1 MTAQNLLF
9 ELGCEELPPKTLLK
23 LSNALSD
30 GILAGL
36 NEAELTFSNV
46 KSYTAPRRLA
56 ILIEN
61 LQAAQADKTVQKR
74 GVSIQAAF
82 QADGTP
88 SKAALAFAQ
97 SCGVEFDQLERLKTD
112 KGEWLA
118 CTQTIVGQTTQ
129 QLIPDIIRKSLANLP
144 IAKRMRW
151 GNSVVEFVRP
161 VHWAVLLYGDEIIE
175 TEILGLQTGNQ
186 TRGHRFHAP
195 QAITI
200 AKPENYADV
209 LFSQGKV
216 IADFEQRKN
225 QIRADAEKA
234 ASAVN
239 GIAHIEEDLLEEIA
253 ALNELPTPITGHFDE
268 RFLALPAEVLITT
281 MQENQKYFPVKNAD
295 GSLRPYFITFSNI
308 QSTRP
313 ESIQDGNERVVTP
326 RLADAE
332 FFWKQDRRYSLADF
346 APRLETIVFQEKL
359 GTVAQKVQR
368 LVKLAEFIAPKI
380 NADVELSKRAAFL
393 AKNDLMTEMVGE
405 FGNLQGTMGRYYAL
419 ADGENPTVA
428 QAIEEH
434 YLPKQAGGA
443 IPNTNLVSMSVALAD
458 KIDTLAGIFSAD
470 LIPTGDKDPYALR
483 RAALGVLRI
492 LIENELNLDLR
503 ELINFACTEIAQT
516 QEEITEIVLTDIL
529 LQNDRTRIL
538 NLVTNFIFERL
549 KGYCLDKGFT
559 ADEFEAVLAVNPA
572 EPLDFM
578 QRLQAVKAFRQLP
591 EAESLAAA
599 NKRILNILKK
609 SPPPQ
614 SPSKGGGL
622 EPPFEGGQGGCALVE
637 PVEITLLELAKKS
650 AADIQPLLEK
660 RDYQATLNRL
670 AELKQPV
677 DAFFDGVMV
686 NCDDLELRANRLA
699 LLNLLSQQFLTC
711 ADISK
716 LQS

>member
-46 KSYTAPRRLA
+46 KSYAAPRRLA

-61 LQAAQADKTVQKR
+61 LQATQTDKTVQKR

-88 SKAALAFAQ
+88 TKAALAFAQ
-97 SCGVEFDQLERLKTD
+97 SCGVEFEQLERLKTD

-118 CTQTIVGQTTQ
+118 CTQTIAGQTTQ

-151 GNSVVEFVRP
+151 GNSTVEFVRP
-161 VHWAVLLYGDEIIE
+161 VHWAVLLYGEQIIE
-175 TEILGLQTGNQ
+175 TEILGLKTGNQ

-195 QAITI
+195 ENLTI
-200 AKPENYADV
+200 SKPENYAEI
-209 LFSQGKV
+209 LLSQGKV
-216 IADFEQRKN
+216 IADFETRKN

-234 ASAVN
+234 ALAVN

-308 QSTRP
+308 ESTNP
-313 ESIQDGNERVVTP
+313 ESIKNGNERVVTP
-326 RLADAE
+326 RLSDAE

-346 APRLETIVFQEKL
+346 ASRLETIVFQEKL

-368 LVKLAEFIAPKI
+368 LVKLAEYIAPKI

-405 FGNLQGTMGRYYAL
+405 FGNLQGIMGRYYAL
-419 ADGENPTVA
+419 ADGENPIVA
-428 QAIEEH
+428 QAIEEN
-434 YLPKQAGGA
+434 YWPKQAGGA
-443 IPNTNLVSMSVALAD
+443 TPSSEIGCVVALAE
-458 KIDTLAGIFSAD
+458 KIDTLAGIFSAG

-492 LIENELNLDLR
+492 LIEHNLKLDIHALV
-503 ELINFACTEIAQT
+503 EFALSLFEHEFDKTKTQT
-516 QEEITEIVLTDIL
+516 
-529 LQNDRTRIL
+529 
-538 NLVTNFIFERL
+538 LVTDFIFERL

-578 QRLQAVKAFRQLP
+578 QRLQAVKTFRQLP

-609 SPPPQ
+609 SD
-614 SPSKGGGL
+614 SPAKTI
-622 EPPFEGGQGGCALVE
+622 AKLVE
-637 PVEITLLELAKKS
+637 TVEIELLELAQKS

-716 LQS
+716 LQA

>member
-1 MTAQNLLF
+1 MTAQHLLF
-9 ELGCEELPPKTLLK
+9 ELGCEELPPKTLMK
-23 LSNALSD
+23 LSNALTA
-30 GILAGL
+30 GIMQGL
-36 NEAELTFSNV
+36 NEAELNFSKV
-46 KSYTAPRRLA
+46 KSFAAPRRLA
-56 ILIEN
+56 IFIEH
-61 LQAAQADKTVQKR
+61 LQGAQADKTVQKR
-74 GVSIQAAF
+74 GVSVQAAF
-82 QADGTP
+82 QADSTP

-97 SCGVEFDQLERLKTD
+97 SCDVEFDQLERLKTD

-118 CTQTIVGQTTQ
+118 CTQTIAGQSTQ

-151 GNSVVEFVRP
+151 GNSAVEFVRP
-161 VHWAVLLYGDEIIE
+161 VHWAVLLYGEEIIE

-195 QAITI
+195 QNLTI
-200 AKPENYADV
+200 SKPENYADI
-209 LFSQGKV
+209 LLSQGKV

-225 QIRADAEKA
+225 QIRVDAEKA
-234 ASAVN
+234 AFSVN
-239 GIAHIEEDLLEEIA
+239 GIAHIDDDLLEEIA
-253 ALNELPTPITGHFDE
+253 ALNEFPVPITGHFDE

-308 QSTRP
+308 ESTNP
-313 ESIQDGNERVVTP
+313 ESIKNGNERVVTP

-346 APRLETIVFQEKL
+346 APRLETIVFQAKL

-368 LVKLAEFIAPKI
+368 LVKLAEYIAPKI
-380 NADVELSKRAAFL
+380 NADVELAKRAAFL

-405 FGNLQGTMGRYYAL
+405 FGNLQGIMGRYYAL
-419 ADGENPTVA
+419 ADGENSAVA
-428 QAIEEH
+428 LAIEEH
-434 YLPKQAGGA
+434 YLPKKAGGMTPA
-443 IPNTNLVSMSVALAD
+443 SDISCAVALAE
-458 KIDTLAGIFSAD
+458 KIDTLAGIFSAG
-470 LIPTGDKDPYALR
+470 LCPTGDKDPYALR

-492 LIENELNLDLR
+492 LIEHDLKLDIHALT
-503 ELINFACTEIAQT
+503 EFALSLFAHEFDKTKT
-516 QEEITEIVLTDIL
+516 QM
-529 LQNDRTRIL
+529 
-538 NLVTNFIFERL
+538 LVTDFIFERL
-549 KGYCLDKGFT
+549 KSYCLDKGFT

-609 SPPPQ
+609 SD
-614 SPSKGGGL
+614 SPAETIGK
-622 EPPFEGGQGGCALVE
+622 LVE
-637 PVEITLLELAKKS
+637 PVEITLHELAKKS

-699 LLNLLSQQFLTC
+699 LLNLLSEQFLTC
-711 ADISK
+711 ADISR
-716 LQS
+716 LQA

>member
-46 KSYTAPRRLA
+46 KSYAAPRRLA

-61 LQAAQADKTVQKR
+61 LQAVQSDKTVQKR

-118 CTQTIVGQTTQ
+118 CTQTIAGQATQ

-151 GNSVVEFVRP
+151 GNFTTEFVRP
-161 VHWAVLLYGDEIIE
+161 VHWAILLYGEEIIE
-175 TEILGLQTGNQ
+175 TEILGLKTGNQ

-195 QAITI
+195 ENLTI
-200 AKPENYADV
+200 SKPENYANV
-209 LFSQGKV
+209 LLSQGKV
-216 IADFEQRKN
+216 IADFETRKN
-225 QIRADAEKA
+225 QIRIDAEKA

-239 GIAHIEEDLLEEIA
+239 GIAHIEDDLLEEIA

-313 ESIQDGNERVVTP
+313 ASIQDGNERVVTP
-326 RLADAE
+326 RLSDAE

-346 APRLETIVFQEKL
+346 APRLETIVFQQKL
-359 GTVAQKVQR
+359 GTVAQKVER

-380 NADVELSKRAAFL
+380 NADVELAKRAAFL

-405 FGNLQGTMGRYYAL
+405 FGNLQGIMGRYYAL
-419 ADGENPTVA
+419 ADGENPIVA

-443 IPNTNLVSMSVALAD
+443 TPSSDIGCVVALAE

-492 LIENELNLDLR
+492 LIEHDLKLDIHALT
-503 ELINFACTEIAQT
+503 EFALSLFEHEFDKTKTQT
-516 QEEITEIVLTDIL
+516 
-529 LQNDRTRIL
+529 
-538 NLVTNFIFERL
+538 LVTDFIFERL
-549 KGYCLDKGFT
+549 KGYALDKGFT

-572 EPLDFM
+572 EPLDFI

-609 SPPPQ
+609 SD
-614 SPSKGGGL
+614 SPAETVGKL
-622 EPPFEGGQGGCALVE
+622 IET
-637 PVEITLLELAKKS
+637 VEIELLELAQKS
-650 AADIQPLLEK
+650 AADIKPLLEK

-716 LQS
+716 LQA

>member
-1 MTAQNLLF
+1 MTTQHLLF
-9 ELGCEELPPKTLLK
+9 ELGSEELPPKTLLK
-23 LSNALSD
+23 LRNALAD
-30 GILAGL
+30 GIIAGL
-36 NEAELTFSNV
+36 NEAELSFSNV
-46 KSYTAPRRLA
+46 KSFAAPRRLA
-56 ILIEN
+56 IFIEN
-61 LQAAQADKTVQKR
+61 LAQMQADKTVQKR
-74 GVSIQAAF
+74 GVAVKAAF
-82 QADGTP
+82 QEDGTP
-88 SKAALAFAQ
+88 TKAALAFAQ

-118 CTQTIVGQTTQ
+118 CTQTIAGQTAQ
-129 QLIPDIIRKSLANLP
+129 QLVPEIIRKSIANLP

-151 GNSVVEFVRP
+151 GSFATEFVRP
-161 VHWAVLLYGDEIIE
+161 VHWAVLLYGEEIIE

-186 TRGHRFHAP
+186 SRGHRFHAP
-195 QAITI
+195 QNLTI
-200 AKPENYADV
+200 DRPENYAQI
-209 LFSQGKV
+209 LLSQGKV
-216 IADFEQRKN
+216 IADFEARKA
-225 QIRADAEKA
+225 QIRTDAEKA

-239 GIAHIEEDLLEEIA
+239 GIAHIEDDLLDEVT
-253 ALNELPTPITGHFDE
+253 ALNEFPLPIMGHFDE
-268 RFLALPAEVLITT
+268 RFLELPAEVLITT

-308 QSTRP
+308 ESTRP
-313 ESIQDGNERVVTP
+313 ASIQDGNERVVTP
-326 RLADAE
+326 RLSDAE
-332 FFWKQDRRYSLADF
+332 FFWKQDRKQPLLNNDAMH
-346 APRLETIVFQEKL
+346 RLETIIFQEKL
-359 GTVAQKVQR
+359 GTMGAKAER
-368 LVKLAEFIAPKI
+368 LVDLADYISPLI
-380 NADVELSKRAAFL
+380 GADVELAKRAAYL
-393 AKNDLMTEMVGE
+393 AKIDLMSAMVGE
-405 FGNLQGTMGRYYAL
+405 FGNLQGIMGRYYAL

-443 IPNTNLVSMSVALAD
+443 TPTSDIGCVVALAE
-458 KIDTLAGIFSAD
+458 KIDTLAGIFSAG

-492 LIENELNLDLR
+492 LIEHDLKLDIHALV
-503 ELINFACTEIAQT
+503 EFSLSLFSHEFDKTKTQT
-516 QEEITEIVLTDIL
+516 
-529 LQNDRTRIL
+529 
-538 NLVTNFIFERL
+538 LVTDFIFERL

-559 ADEFEAVLAVNPA
+559 VDEFEAVLAVNPA

-609 SPPPQ
+609 SD
-614 SPSKGGGL
+614 SPTSQTVGK
-622 EPPFEGGQGGCALVE
+622 LVE
-637 PVEITLLELAKKS
+637 AVEIDLFELAKQS

-660 RDYQATLNRL
+660 RDYQATFNRL
-670 AELKQPV
+670 AKLKQPV

-686 NCDDLELRANRLA
+686 NCEDLELRANRLA

>member
-1 MTAQNLLF
+1 VLEKQNLLF
-9 ELGCEELPPKTLLK
+9 ELGSEELPPKTLLK
-23 LSNALSD
+23 LRNALAD
-30 GILAGL
+30 GIIAGL
-36 NEAELTFSNV
+36 NEAELSFSNV
-46 KSYTAPRRLA
+46 RSFAAPRRLA
-56 ILIEN
+56 VFIEN
-61 LQAAQADKTVQKR
+61 LAQMQADKTVQKR
-74 GVSIQAAF
+74 GVAVKAAF
-82 QADGTP
+82 QEDGSPT
-88 SKAALAFAQ
+88 KAALAFAQ

-118 CTQTIVGQTTQ
+118 CTQTIAGQTAQ
-129 QLIPDIIRKSLANLP
+129 QLVPEIIRKSIANLP

-151 GNSVVEFVRP
+151 GNFATEFVRP

-195 QAITI
+195 QVITI
-200 AKPENYADV
+200 DKPENYAQI
-209 LFSQGKV
+209 LLSQGKV
-216 IADFEQRKN
+216 IADFEVRKN

-234 ASAVN
+234 ASVVN
-239 GIAHIEEDLLEEIA
+239 GIAHIEDDLLDEVT
-253 ALNELPTPITGHFDE
+253 ALNEFPVPITGHFDE

-308 QSTRP
+308 ESKNP
-313 ESIQDGNERVVTP
+313 ESIKNGNERVVTP
-326 RLADAE
+326 RLSDAE
-332 FFWKQDRRYSLADF
+332 FFWKQDRRYLLADF
-346 APRLETIVFQEKL
+346 ASRLKTIVFQEKL

-368 LVKLAEFIAPKI
+368 LITLAEYIAPKI

-405 FGNLQGTMGRYYAL
+405 FGNLQGIMGRYYAL
-419 ADGENPTVA
+419 ADGENPIVA

-443 IPNTNLVSMSVALAD
+443 IPETDVGCVVALAE
-458 KIDTLAGIFSAD
+458 KIDTLAGIFSAG

-492 LIENELNLDLR
+492 LVESDLKLDIHALVD
-503 ELINFACTEIAQT
+503 FALSLFSHEFDKTKTQT
-516 QEEITEIVLTDIL
+516 
-529 LQNDRTRIL
+529 
-538 NLVTNFIFERL
+538 LVTDFIMERL

-559 ADEFEAVLAVNPA
+559 TDEFEAVLTVNPA

-578 QRLQAVKAFRQLP
+578 QRLQAVKTFRQLP

-609 SPPPQ
+609 SD
-614 SPSKGGGL
+614 SPAAQTVGK
-622 EPPFEGGQGGCALVE
+622 LVE
-637 PVEITLLELAKKS
+637 PVEIELFELAKQS
-650 AADIQPLLEK
+650 AQEIKPLLAK

-686 NCDDLELRANRLA
+686 NCEDLELRANRLA

-716 LQS
+716 LQA

>member
-1 MTAQNLLF
+1 MTQHLLF

-23 LSNALSD
+23 LSDALTA
-30 GILAGL
+30 GIVQGL
-36 NEAELTFSNV
+36 NEAELNFSNV
-46 KSYTAPRRLA
+46 KSFAAPRRLA
-56 ILIEN
+56 VFIEN
-61 LQAAQADKTVQKR
+61 LQGSQADKTVQKR
-74 GVSIQAAF
+74 GVSVQAAF
-82 QADGTP
+82 QPDGTP

-97 SCGVEFDQLERLKTD
+97 SCGVKFDQLERLKTD

-118 CTQTIVGQTTQ
+118 CTQTIAGQTTQ
-129 QLIPDIIRKSLANLP
+129 QLIPDIIRKSIANLP

-151 GNSVVEFVRP
+151 GSFTTEFVRP
-161 VHWAVLLYGDEIIE
+161 VHWAVLLYGEEIIE

-195 QAITI
+195 QNLTIT
-200 AKPENYADV
+200 KPENYAEI
-209 LFSQGKV
+209 LLSQGKV
-216 IADFEQRKN
+216 IADFDTRKN

-234 ASAVN
+234 ASTVN
-239 GIAHIEEDLLEEIA
+239 GIAHIEDDLLEEIA
-253 ALNELPTPITGHFDE
+253 ALNEFPVPITGHFDE

-281 MQENQKYFPVKNAD
+281 MQENQKYFPVKNED

-308 QSTRP
+308 ESTNP
-313 ESIQDGNERVVTP
+313 ESIKNGNERVVTP

-332 FFWKQDRRYSLADF
+332 FFWKQDRRYSLAAF
-346 APRLETIVFQEKL
+346 AARLETIVFQAKL
-359 GTVAQKVQR
+359 GTVAAKVER

-380 NADVELSKRAAFL
+380 NADVELAKRAAFL

-419 ADGENPTVA
+419 ADGENSAVA
-428 QAIEEH
+428 LAIEEH

-443 IPNTNLVSMSVALAD
+443 TPTSDIGCVVALAE
-458 KIDTLAGIFSAD
+458 KIDTLAGIFSAG

-492 LIENELNLDLR
+492 LIENKLNLNLI
-503 ELINFACTEIAQT
+503 ELIDFACKQNEFALDVVVTKTNGRSEIA
-516 QEEITEIVLTDIL
+516 
-529 LQNDRTRIL
+529 
-538 NLVTNFIFERL
+538 NLVTDFIFERL
-549 KGYCLDKGFT
+549 KGYALDKGFT

-609 SPPPQ
+609 SD
-614 SPSKGGGL
+614 SPAETVVK
-622 EPPFEGGQGGCALVE
+622 LVE
-637 PVEITLLELAKKS
+637 SVEITLHELAKKS

-699 LLNLLSQQFLTC
+699 LLNLLSAQFLTC

-716 LQS
+716 LQA

>member
-36 NEAELTFSNV
+36 NEAELTFSSV
-46 KSYTAPRRLA
+46 KNYAAPRRLA

-61 LQAAQADKTVQKR
+61 LQAKQADKTVQKR

-118 CTQTIVGQTTQ
+118 CTQTIAGQTTQ
-129 QLIPDIIRKSLANLP
+129 HIIPDIIRKSLGNLP

-151 GNSVVEFVRP
+151 GNSIVEFVRP
-161 VHWAVLLYGDEIIE
+161 VHWAVLLYGEQIIE
-175 TEILGLQTGNQ
+175 TEILGLKTGNQ

-200 AKPENYADV
+200 EKPENYAEI

-216 IADFEQRKN
+216 ITDFDTRKN

-239 GIAHIEEDLLEEIA
+239 GIAHIDEDLLEEIA

-308 QSTRP
+308 QSTNP
-313 ESIQDGNERVVTP
+313 ESIKNGNERVVTP
-326 RLADAE
+326 RLSDAE
-332 FFWKQDRRYSLADF
+332 FFWKQDRRYTLADF
-346 APRLETIVFQEKL
+346 APRLETIVFQQKL
-359 GTVAQKVQR
+359 GTVAQKVER
-368 LVKLAEFIAPKI
+368 LVKLAEYIAPKI
-380 NADVELSKRAAFL
+380 NTDVELAKRAAFL

-405 FGNLQGTMGRYYAL
+405 FGNLQGIMGRYYAL
-419 ADGENPTVA
+419 ADGENPIVA

-443 IPNTNLVSMSVALAD
+443 TPSSDIGCVVALAE
-458 KIDTLAGIFSAD
+458 KVDTLAGIFSAG

-492 LIENELNLDLR
+492 LIEHDLKLDIHALV
-503 ELINFACTEIAQT
+503 EFALSLFEHEFDKPKTQT
-516 QEEITEIVLTDIL
+516 
-529 LQNDRTRIL
+529 
-538 NLVTNFIFERL
+538 LVTDFIFERL

-609 SPPPQ
+609 SD
-614 SPSKGGGL
+614 SPAKTI
-622 EPPFEGGQGGCALVE
+622 AKLVE
-637 PVEITLLELAKKS
+637 AVEINLLELAQKS

-716 LQS
+716 LQA

>member
-1 MTAQNLLF
+1 MTAQHLLF

-23 LSNALSD
+23 LSNALTA
-30 GILAGL
+30 GIVQGL
-36 NEAELTFSNV
+36 NEAELNFSNV
-46 KSYTAPRRLA
+46 KSYAAPRRLA

-61 LQAAQADKTVQKR
+61 LQGAQADKTVQKR
-74 GVSIQAAF
+74 GVSVQAAF

-97 SCGVEFDQLERLKTD
+97 SCDVEFDQLERLKTD

-118 CTQTIVGQTTQ
+118 CTQTIAGQSTQ

-151 GNSVVEFVRP
+151 GNSAVEFVRP
-161 VHWAVLLYGDEIIE
+161 VHWAVLLYGEEIIE

-195 QAITI
+195 QNLTI
-200 AKPENYADV
+200 SKPENYADI
-209 LFSQGKV
+209 LLSQGKV

-225 QIRADAEKA
+225 QIRVDAEKA
-234 ASAVN
+234 AFSVN
-239 GIAHIEEDLLEEIA
+239 GIAHIDDDLLEEIA
-253 ALNELPTPITGHFDE
+253 ALNEFPVPITGHFDE

-308 QSTRP
+308 ESTNP
-313 ESIQDGNERVVTP
+313 ESIKNGNERVVTP

-346 APRLETIVFQEKL
+346 APRLETIVFQAKL

-368 LVKLAEFIAPKI
+368 LVKLAEYIAPKI
-380 NADVELSKRAAFL
+380 NADVELAKRAAFL

-405 FGNLQGTMGRYYAL
+405 FGNLQGIMGRYYAL
-419 ADGENPTVA
+419 ADGENSAVA
-428 QAIEEH
+428 LAIEEH
-434 YLPKQAGGA
+434 YLPKQAGGVTPA
-443 IPNTNLVSMSVALAD
+443 SDISCVVALAE
-458 KIDTLAGIFSAD
+458 KIDTLAGIFSAG
-470 LIPTGDKDPYALR
+470 LCPTGDKDPYALR

-492 LIENELNLDLR
+492 LIEHDLKLDIHALT
-503 ELINFACTEIAQT
+503 EFALSLFAHEFDKTKT
-516 QEEITEIVLTDIL
+516 QM
-529 LQNDRTRIL
+529 
-538 NLVTNFIFERL
+538 LVTDFIFERL
-549 KGYCLDKGFT
+549 KSYCLDKGFT

-609 SPPPQ
+609 SD
-614 SPSKGGGL
+614 SPA
-622 EPPFEGGQGGCALVE
+622 ETVGQLVE
-637 PVEITLLELAKKS
+637 DVEITLHELAKKS

-699 LLNLLSQQFLTC
+699 LLNLLSEQFLTC

-716 LQS
+716 LQA

>member
-46 KSYTAPRRLA
+46 KSYAAPRRLA

-61 LQAAQADKTVQKR
+61 LQATQADKTVQKR

-88 SKAALAFAQ
+88 TKAALAFAQ
-97 SCGVEFDQLERLKTD
+97 SCGVEFEQLERLKTD

-118 CTQTIVGQTTQ
+118 CTQTIAGQTTQ

-151 GNSVVEFVRP
+151 GNSTVEFVRP
-161 VHWAVLLYGDEIIE
+161 VHWAVLLYGEQIIE
-175 TEILGLQTGNQ
+175 TEILGLKTGNQ

-200 AKPENYADV
+200 EKPENYAEI

-216 IADFEQRKN
+216 ITDFDTRKN

-239 GIAHIEEDLLEEIA
+239 GIAHIDEDLLEEIA

-308 QSTRP
+308 QSTNP
-313 ESIQDGNERVVTP
+313 ESIKNGNERVVTP
-326 RLADAE
+326 RLSDAE

-346 APRLETIVFQEKL
+346 APRLETIVFQQKL
-359 GTVAQKVQR
+359 GTVAQKVAR
-368 LVKLAEFIAPKI
+368 LVKIAEFIAPKI
-380 NADVELSKRAAFL
+380 NADVELAKRAAFL

-405 FGNLQGTMGRYYAL
+405 FGNLQGIMGRYYAL
-419 ADGENPTVA
+419 ADGENPIVA

-443 IPNTNLVSMSVALAD
+443 TPSSEIGCVVALAE
-458 KIDTLAGIFSAD
+458 KIDTLAGIFSAG

-492 LIENELNLDLR
+492 LIEHNLQLDIHALV
-503 ELINFACTEIAQT
+503 EFTLSLFEHEFDKTKTQT
-516 QEEITEIVLTDIL
+516 
-529 LQNDRTRIL
+529 
-538 NLVTNFIFERL
+538 LVTDFIFERL

-578 QRLQAVKAFRQLP
+578 QRLQAVKIFRQLP

-609 SPPPQ
+609 SD
-614 SPSKGGGL
+614 SPAKTI
-622 EPPFEGGQGGCALVE
+622 AKLVE
-637 PVEITLLELAKKS
+637 TVEIELLELAQKS

-716 LQS
+716 LQA

>member
-46 KSYTAPRRLA
+46 KSYAAPRRLA

-61 LQAAQADKTVQKR
+61 LQATQADKTVQKR

-82 QADGTP
+82 QDGIP

-118 CTQTIVGQTTQ
+118 CTQTIAGQTIQ
-129 QLIPDIIRKSLANLP
+129 QLIPDIIRKSISNLP

-151 GNSVVEFVRP
+151 GSFSVEFVRP

-175 TEILGLQTGNQ
+175 TEILGLKTGNQ

-195 QAITI
+195 QTITI
-200 AKPENYADV
+200 SKPENYAEI

-216 IADFEQRKN
+216 IADFDTRKN

-234 ASAVN
+234 AAAVN
-239 GIAHIEEDLLEEIA
+239 GIAHIDEDLLEEIA

-295 GSLRPYFITFSNI
+295 GSLSPYFITFSNI
-308 QSTRP
+308 QSTNP
-313 ESIQDGNERVVTP
+313 DSIKNGNERVVTP

-346 APRLETIVFQEKL
+346 APRLETIVFQQKL
-359 GTVAQKVQR
+359 GTVAQKVER

-405 FGNLQGTMGRYYAL
+405 FGNLQGIMGRYYAL

-443 IPNTNLVSMSVALAD
+443 TPTSEIGCVVALAE
-458 KIDTLAGIFSAD
+458 KIDTLAGIFSAG

-492 LIENELNLDLR
+492 LIEHDLKLDIHALT
-503 ELINFACTEIAQT
+503 EFALSLFTHEFDKTKTQT
-516 QEEITEIVLTDIL
+516 
-529 LQNDRTRIL
+529 
-538 NLVTNFIFERL
+538 LVTDFIFERL
-549 KGYCLDKGFT
+549 KGYALDKGFT

-609 SPPPQ
+609 SD
-614 SPSKGGGL
+614 SPAETVGK
-622 EPPFEGGQGGCALVE
+622 LVE
-637 PVEITLLELAKKS
+637 TVEIELLELAQKS

-716 LQS
+716 LQA

>member
-1 MTAQNLLF
+1 MTAQHLLF

-23 LSNALSD
+23 LSNALTA
-30 GILAGL
+30 GIVQGL
-36 NEAELTFSNV
+36 NEAELNFSNV
-46 KSYTAPRRLA
+46 KSYAAPRRLA

-61 LQAAQADKTVQKR
+61 LQGAQADKTVQKR
-74 GVSIQAAF
+74 GVSVQAAF
-82 QADGTP
+82 QADSTP

-97 SCGVEFDQLERLKTD
+97 SCDVEFDQLERLKTD

-118 CTQTIVGQTTQ
+118 CTQTIAGQSTQ

-151 GNSVVEFVRP
+151 GNSAVEFVRP
-161 VHWAVLLYGDEIIE
+161 VHWAVLLYGEEIIE

-195 QAITI
+195 QNLTI
-200 AKPENYADV
+200 SKPENYADI
-209 LFSQGKV
+209 LLSQGKV

-225 QIRADAEKA
+225 QIRVDAEKA
-234 ASAVN
+234 AFSVN
-239 GIAHIEEDLLEEIA
+239 GIAHIDDDLLEEIA
-253 ALNELPTPITGHFDE
+253 ALNEFPVPITGHFDE

-308 QSTRP
+308 ESTNP
-313 ESIQDGNERVVTP
+313 ESIKNGNERVVTP

-332 FFWKQDRRYSLADF
+332 FFWKQDRRYSLTDF
-346 APRLETIVFQEKL
+346 APRLETIVFQAKL

-368 LVKLAEFIAPKI
+368 LVKLAEYIAPKI
-380 NADVELSKRAAFL
+380 NADVELAKRAAFL

-405 FGNLQGTMGRYYAL
+405 FGNLQGIMGRYYAL
-419 ADGENPTVA
+419 ADGENSAVA
-428 QAIEEH
+428 LAIEEH

-443 IPNTNLVSMSVALAD
+443 TPSSDIGCVVALAE
-458 KIDTLAGIFSAD
+458 KIDTLAGIFSAG
-470 LIPTGDKDPYALR
+470 LCPTGDKDPYALR

-492 LIENELNLDLR
+492 LIEHDLKLDIHALT
-503 ELINFACTEIAQT
+503 EFALSLFAHEFDKTKT
-516 QEEITEIVLTDIL
+516 QM
-529 LQNDRTRIL
+529 
-538 NLVTNFIFERL
+538 LVTDFIFERL
-549 KGYCLDKGFT
+549 KSYCLDKGFT

-609 SPPPQ
+609 SD
-614 SPSKGGGL
+614 SPA
-622 EPPFEGGQGGCALVE
+622 ETVGQLVE
-637 PVEITLLELAKKS
+637 DVEITLLELAKKS

-699 LLNLLSQQFLTC
+699 LLNLLSEQFLTC

-716 LQS
+716 LQA

>member
-1 MTAQNLLF
+1 MTDQHLLF

-23 LSNALSD
+23 LSKALSD
-30 GILAGL
+30 GIVQGL
-36 NEAELTFSNV
+36 NDAELAFSNV
-46 KSYTAPRRLA
+46 KSFATPRRLA
-56 ILIEN
+56 VLIEN
-61 LQAAQADKTVQKR
+61 LQGSQADKTVQKR

-82 QADGTP
+82 QADNTP

-118 CTQTIVGQTTQ
+118 CTQTIAGQTTQ
-129 QLIPDIIRKSLANLP
+129 QLIPDVIRKSISLLP

-151 GNSVVEFVRP
+151 GNFSVEFVRP
-161 VHWAVLLYGDEIIE
+161 VHWAVLLYGEHVIE

-195 QAITI
+195 QNLTI
-200 AKPENYADV
+200 SKPENYV
-209 LFSQGKV
+209 EILFSQGKV

-234 ASAVN
+234 ASVVN
-239 GIAHIEEDLLEEIA
+239 GIAHIEDDLLEEIA
-253 ALNELPTPITGHFDE
+253 ALNEFPVPITGHFDE
-268 RFLALPAEVLITT
+268 RFLVLPAEVLITT

-308 QSTRP
+308 ESTNP
-313 ESIQDGNERVVTP
+313 ESIKNGNERVVTP
-326 RLADAE
+326 RLSDAE
-332 FFWKQDRRYSLADF
+332 FFWKQDRKKSLADF
-346 APRLETIVFQEKL
+346 SPRLETILFQEKL
-359 GTVAQKVQR
+359 GTVAAKVER
-368 LVKLAEFIAPKI
+368 LVKLAEYIAPKI
-380 NADVELSKRAAFL
+380 NADVAFAKRAAFL

-419 ADGENPTVA
+419 ADGENSIVA

-443 IPNTNLVSMSVALAD
+443 TPNSDIGCVVALAE
-458 KIDTLAGIFSAD
+458 KIDTLTGIFSAG
-470 LIPTGDKDPYALR
+470 LCPTGDKDPYALR

-492 LIENELNLDLR
+492 LIEHNLKLDIHALTQ
-503 ELINFACTEIAQT
+503 FALSLFSQEFDKSKTQT
-516 QEEITEIVLTDIL
+516 
-529 LQNDRTRIL
+529 
-538 NLVTNFIFERL
+538 LVIDFIFERL

-609 SPPPQ
+609 SDK
-614 SPSKGGGL
+614 PSATVGN
-622 EPPFEGGQGGCALVE
+622 LVK
-637 PVEITLLELAKKS
+637 PIEISLFELAKKS
-650 AADIQPLLEK
+650 ATDIEPLLEK

-716 LQS
+716 L

>member
-1 MTAQNLLF
+1 MTQHLLF
-9 ELGCEELPPKTLLK
+9 ELGSEELPPKNLLK
-23 LSNALSD
+23 LSNALTD
-30 GILAGL
+30 GIVVGL
-36 NEAELTFSNV
+36 NEAELAFSSV
-46 KSYTAPRRLA
+46 KSYATPRRLA
-56 ILIEN
+56 VFIEN
-61 LQAAQADKTVQKR
+61 LQGAQADKTVQKR
-74 GVSIQAAF
+74 GPAVQAAF
-82 QADGTP
+82 QADGSP

-97 SCGVEFDQLERLKTD
+97 SCSVEFDQLERLKTD

-118 CTQTIVGQTTQ
+118 CTQTIAGQTTQ
-129 QLIPDIIRKSLANLP
+129 QLIPDIIRKSIANLP

-151 GNSVVEFVRP
+151 GSFATEFVRP
-161 VHWAVLLYGDEIIE
+161 VHWAILLYGDEIIE

-200 AKPENYADV
+200 AKPENYAEI

-216 IADFEQRKN
+216 IADFEARKN

-253 ALNELPTPITGHFDE
+253 ALNEFPVPITGHFDE

-308 QSTRP
+308 ESTRP
-313 ESIQDGNERVVTP
+313 ASIQDGNERVVTP
-326 RLADAE
+326 RLSDAE

-368 LVKLAEFIAPKI
+368 LIKLAEYIAPKI
-380 NADVELSKRAAFL
+380 GADVELAKRTAFL

-405 FGNLQGTMGRYYAL
+405 FGNLQGIMGRYYAL
-419 ADGENPTVA
+419 ADGENPIVA

-443 IPNTNLVSMSVALAD
+443 TPSSDIGCVVALAE
-458 KIDTLAGIFSAD
+458 KIDTLAGIFSAG

-492 LIENELNLDLR
+492 LIENKLN
-503 ELINFACTEIAQT
+503 
-516 QEEITEIVLTDIL
+516 
-529 LQNDRTRIL
+529 L
-538 NLVTNFIFERL
+538 NLVELIDFACKVITPLKSDKVVTEFNESGQQENAKLVIDFIFERL

-609 SPPPQ
+609 SE
-614 SPSKGGGL
+614 SPAAQTVGKL
-622 EPPFEGGQGGCALVE
+622 IE
-637 PVEITLLELAKKS
+637 PVEIELLELAQKS

-699 LLNLLSQQFLTC
+699 LLNLLSEQFLTC

-716 LQS
+716 LQA

>member
-1 MTAQNLLF
+1 MTQHLLF
-9 ELGCEELPPKTLLK
+9 ELGSEELPPKNLLK
-23 LSNALSD
+23 LSNALTD
-30 GILAGL
+30 GIVAGL
-36 NEAELTFSNV
+36 NEAELAFSSV
-46 KSYTAPRRLA
+46 KSYATPRRLA
-56 ILIEN
+56 VFIEN
-61 LQAAQADKTVQKR
+61 LQGAQADKTVQKR
-74 GVSIQAAF
+74 GPAVQAAF
-82 QADGTP
+82 QADGSP

-97 SCGVEFDQLERLKTD
+97 SCSVEFDQLERLKTD

-118 CTQTIVGQTTQ
+118 CTQTIAGQTTQ
-129 QLIPDIIRKSLANLP
+129 QLIPDIIRKSIANLP

-151 GNSVVEFVRP
+151 GSFATEFVRP
-161 VHWAVLLYGDEIIE
+161 VHWAILLYGKQIID

-200 AKPENYADV
+200 DKPENYAEI
-209 LFSQGKV
+209 LFLQGKV
-216 IADFEQRKN
+216 IADFDARKN

-253 ALNELPTPITGHFDE
+253 ALNEFPVPITGHFDE

-281 MQENQKYFPVKNAD
+281 MQENQKYFPVKNTD

-308 QSTRP
+308 ESTRP
-313 ESIQDGNERVVTP
+313 ASIQDGNERVVTP
-326 RLADAE
+326 RLSDAE

-368 LVKLAEFIAPKI
+368 LVKLAEYIAPKI
-380 NADVELSKRAAFL
+380 NADVELAKRAAFL
-393 AKNDLMTEMVGE
+393 VKNDLMTEMVGE
-405 FGNLQGTMGRYYAL
+405 FGNLQGIMGRYYAL
-419 ADGENPTVA
+419 ADGENSTVA

-443 IPNTNLVSMSVALAD
+443 TPSSDIGCVVALAE
-458 KIDTLAGIFSAD
+458 KIDTLAGIFSAG

-492 LIENELNLDLR
+492 LIENKLN
-503 ELINFACTEIAQT
+503 
-516 QEEITEIVLTDIL
+516 
-529 LQNDRTRIL
+529 L
-538 NLVTNFIFERL
+538 NLVELVDFACKEIVAQQSKIAELNTFNSLKPQPETVVLVTDFILERL

-609 SPPPQ
+609 SE
-614 SPSKGGGL
+614 SPAAQTVGKL
-622 EPPFEGGQGGCALVE
+622 IE
-637 PVEITLLELAKKS
+637 PVEIELLELAQKS

-716 LQS
+716 LQA

>member
-46 KSYTAPRRLA
+46 KSYAAPRRLA

-61 LQAAQADKTVQKR
+61 LQATQTDKTVQKR

-88 SKAALAFAQ
+88 TKAALAFAH

-118 CTQTIVGQTTQ
+118 CTQTISGQTTQ

-151 GNSVVEFVRP
+151 GNSAVEFVRP
-161 VHWAVLLYGDEIIE
+161 VHWAILLYGEEIIE
-175 TEILGLQTGNQ
+175 TEILGLKTGNQ

-195 QAITI
+195 ENLTI
-200 AKPENYADV
+200 SKPENYANV
-209 LFSQGKV
+209 LLSQGKV
-216 IADFEQRKN
+216 IADFETRKN
-225 QIRADAEKA
+225 QIRVDAEKA
-234 ASAVN
+234 ASSVN
-239 GIAHIEEDLLEEIA
+239 GIAHIDEDLLEEIA
-253 ALNELPTPITGHFDE
+253 ALNELPTPIIGHFDE

-308 QSTRP
+308 ESTNP
-313 ESIQDGNERVVTP
+313 ESIKNGNERVVTP
-326 RLADAE
+326 RLSDAE

-359 GTVAQKVQR
+359 GTVAAKVER
-368 LVKLAEFIAPKI
+368 LVKIAEFIAPKI
-380 NADVELSKRAAFL
+380 NADVELAKRAAFL

-405 FGNLQGTMGRYYAL
+405 FGNLQGIMGRYYAL

-434 YLPKQAGGA
+434 YLPKQAGGTT
-443 IPNTNLVSMSVALAD
+443 PVSDIGCVVALAE
-458 KIDTLAGIFSAD
+458 KIDTLAGIFSAG

-492 LIENELNLDLR
+492 LIEHDLKLDIHALV
-503 ELINFACTEIAQT
+503 EFALSLFEHEFDKPKTQT
-516 QEEITEIVLTDIL
+516 
-529 LQNDRTRIL
+529 
-538 NLVTNFIFERL
+538 LVTDFIFERL

-578 QRLQAVKAFRQLP
+578 QRLQAVKIFRQLP

-609 SPPPQ
+609 SD
-614 SPSKGGGL
+614 SPAKTI
-622 EPPFEGGQGGCALVE
+622 AKLVE
-637 PVEITLLELAKKS
+637 TVEIELLELAQKS
-650 AADIQPLLEK
+650 VADIQPLLEK

-716 LQS
+716 LQA

>member
-46 KSYTAPRRLA
+46 KSYAAPRRLA

-61 LQAAQADKTVQKR
+61 LQAVQSDKTVQKR

-118 CTQTIVGQTTQ
+118 CTQTIAGQATQ

-151 GNSVVEFVRP
+151 GNFTTEFVRP
-161 VHWAVLLYGDEIIE
+161 VHWAILLYGEEIIE
-175 TEILGLQTGNQ
+175 TEILGLKTGNQ

-195 QAITI
+195 ENLTI
-200 AKPENYADV
+200 SKPENYANV
-209 LFSQGKV
+209 LLSQGKV
-216 IADFEQRKN
+216 IADFETRKN
-225 QIRADAEKA
+225 QIRIDAEKA

-239 GIAHIEEDLLEEIA
+239 GIAHIEDDLLEEIA

-313 ESIQDGNERVVTP
+313 ASIQDGNERVVTP
-326 RLADAE
+326 RLSDAE

-346 APRLETIVFQEKL
+346 APRLETIVFQQKL
-359 GTVAQKVQR
+359 GTVAQKVER

-380 NADVELSKRAAFL
+380 NADVELAKRAAFL

-405 FGNLQGTMGRYYAL
+405 FGNLQGIMGRYYAL
-419 ADGENPTVA
+419 ADGENRIVA

-443 IPNTNLVSMSVALAD
+443 TPTSDIGCVVALAE

-492 LIENELNLDLR
+492 LIEHDLKLDIHALT
-503 ELINFACTEIAQT
+503 EFALSLFEHEFDKTKTQT
-516 QEEITEIVLTDIL
+516 
-529 LQNDRTRIL
+529 
-538 NLVTNFIFERL
+538 LVTDFIFERL
-549 KGYCLDKGFT
+549 KGYALDKGFT

-572 EPLDFM
+572 EPLDFI

-609 SPPPQ
+609 SD
-614 SPSKGGGL
+614 SPAETVGKL
-622 EPPFEGGQGGCALVE
+622 IET
-637 PVEITLLELAKKS
+637 VEIELLELAQKS
-650 AADIQPLLEK
+650 AADIKPLLEK

-716 LQS
+716 LQA

>member
-1 MTAQNLLF
+1 MTTQHLLF
-9 ELGCEELPPKTLLK
+9 ELGSEELPPKTLLK
-23 LSNALSD
+23 LSNALTD
-30 GILAGL
+30 GIIAGL
-36 NEAELTFSNV
+36 NEAELDFSSV
-46 KSYTAPRRLA
+46 KSYATPRRLA
-56 ILIEN
+56 VFIEN
-61 LQAAQADKTVQKR
+61 LQGAQADKTVQKR
-74 GVSIQAAF
+74 GVAVKAAF
-82 QADGTP
+82 QEDGSPT
-88 SKAALAFAQ
+88 KAALAFAQ

-118 CTQTIVGQTTQ
+118 CTQTIAGQSTQ
-129 QLIPDIIRKSLANLP
+129 QLIPDIIRKSIANLP

-151 GNSVVEFVRP
+151 GNFTTEFVRP
-161 VHWAVLLYGDEIIE
+161 VHWAVLLYGEEIIE
-175 TEILGLQTGNQ
+175 TEILGLQTSNQ

-200 AKPENYADV
+200 AKPENYAEI
-209 LFSQGKV
+209 LLSQGKV

-253 ALNELPTPITGHFDE
+253 ALNEFPVPITGHFDE

-295 GSLRPYFITFSNI
+295 CSLRPYFITFSNI
-308 QSTRP
+308 ESTRP
-313 ESIQDGNERVVTP
+313 ASIQDGNERVVTP
-326 RLADAE
+326 RLSDAE

-368 LVKLAEFIAPKI
+368 LVKLAEYIAPKI
-380 NADVELSKRAAFL
+380 NADVELAKRAAFL

-405 FGNLQGTMGRYYAL
+405 FGNLQGIMGRYYAL
-419 ADGENPTVA
+419 ADGENPIVA

-443 IPNTNLVSMSVALAD
+443 IPERGIGSIVALAD
-458 KIDTLAGIFSAD
+458 KIDTITGIFAVG

-492 LIENELNLDLR
+492 LIENKININLSELVAFSYGKNDKQIHQLFVKTGQNL
-503 ELINFACTEIAQT
+503 NNA
-516 QEEITEIVLTDIL
+516 
-529 LQNDRTRIL
+529 L
-538 NLVTNFIFERL
+538 NTVTSFIMERL

-559 ADEFEAVLAVNPA
+559 TDEFEAVLAVSPA

-609 SPPPQ
+609 SE
-614 SPSKGGGL
+614 SPAAQTVGK
-622 EPPFEGGQGGCALVE
+622 LVE
-637 PVEITLLELAKKS
+637 SVEIELLELAQKS

-686 NCDDLELRANRLA
+686 NCEDLELRANRLA
-699 LLNLLSQQFLTC
+699 LLNLLSEQFLTC

>member
-1 MTAQNLLF
+1 MLEKQNLLF
-9 ELGCEELPPKTLLK
+9 ELGSEELPPKTLLK
-23 LSNALSD
+23 LRNALAD
-30 GILAGL
+30 GIIAGL
-36 NEAELTFSNV
+36 NEAELSFSNV
-46 KSYTAPRRLA
+46 RSFAAPRRLA
-56 ILIEN
+56 VFIEN
-61 LQAAQADKTVQKR
+61 LAQMQADKTVQKR
-74 GVSIQAAF
+74 GVAVKAAF
-82 QADGTP
+82 QEDGSPT
-88 SKAALAFAQ
+88 KAALAFAQ

-118 CTQTIVGQTTQ
+118 CTQTIAGQTAQ
-129 QLIPDIIRKSLANLP
+129 QLVPEIIRKSIANLP

-151 GNSVVEFVRP
+151 GNFATEFVRP

-195 QAITI
+195 QVITI
-200 AKPENYADV
+200 DKPENYAQI
-209 LFSQGKV
+209 LLSQGKV
-216 IADFEQRKN
+216 IADFEVRKN

-234 ASAVN
+234 ASVVN
-239 GIAHIEEDLLEEIA
+239 GIAHIEDDLLDEVT
-253 ALNELPTPITGHFDE
+253 ALNEFPVPITGHFDE

-308 QSTRP
+308 ESKNP
-313 ESIQDGNERVVTP
+313 ESIKNGNERVVTP
-326 RLADAE
+326 RLSDAE
-332 FFWKQDRRYSLADF
+332 FFWKQDRRYLLADF
-346 APRLETIVFQEKL
+346 ASRLKTIVFQEKL

-368 LVKLAEFIAPKI
+368 LITLAEYIAPKI

-405 FGNLQGTMGRYYAL
+405 FGNLQGIMGRYYAL
-419 ADGENPTVA
+419 ADGENPIVA

-443 IPNTNLVSMSVALAD
+443 IPETDVGCVVALAE
-458 KIDTLAGIFSAD
+458 KIDTLAGIFSAG

-492 LIENELNLDLR
+492 LVESDLKLDIHALVD
-503 ELINFACTEIAQT
+503 FALSLFSHEFDKTKTQT
-516 QEEITEIVLTDIL
+516 
-529 LQNDRTRIL
+529 
-538 NLVTNFIFERL
+538 LVTDFIMERL

-559 ADEFEAVLAVNPA
+559 TDEFEAVLTVNPA

-578 QRLQAVKAFRQLP
+578 QRLQAVKTFRQLP

-609 SPPPQ
+609 SD
-614 SPSKGGGL
+614 SPAAQTVGK
-622 EPPFEGGQGGCALVE
+622 LVE
-637 PVEITLLELAKKS
+637 PVEIELFELAKQS
-650 AADIQPLLEK
+650 AQEIKPLLAK

-686 NCDDLELRANRLA
+686 NCEDLELRANRLA

-716 LQS
+716 LQA

>member
-1 MTAQNLLF
+1 MTAQHLLF

-23 LSNALSD
+23 LSNALTA
-30 GILAGL
+30 GIVQGL
-36 NEAELTFSNV
+36 NEAELNFSNV
-46 KSYTAPRRLA
+46 KSYAAPRRLA

-61 LQAAQADKTVQKR
+61 LQGAQADKTVQKR
-74 GVSIQAAF
+74 GVSVQAAF

-97 SCGVEFDQLERLKTD
+97 SCDVEFDQLERLKTD

-118 CTQTIVGQTTQ
+118 CTQTIAGQSTQ

-151 GNSVVEFVRP
+151 GNSAVEFVRP
-161 VHWAVLLYGDEIIE
+161 VHWAVLLYGEEIIE

-195 QAITI
+195 QNLTI
-200 AKPENYADV
+200 SKPENYADI
-209 LFSQGKV
+209 LLSQGKV

-225 QIRADAEKA
+225 QIRVDAEKA
-234 ASAVN
+234 AFSVN
-239 GIAHIEEDLLEEIA
+239 GIAHIDDDLLEEIA
-253 ALNELPTPITGHFDE
+253 ALNEFPVPITGHFDE

-308 QSTRP
+308 ESTNP
-313 ESIQDGNERVVTP
+313 ESIKNGNERVVTP

-346 APRLETIVFQEKL
+346 APRLETIVFQAKL

-368 LVKLAEFIAPKI
+368 LVKLAEYIAPKI
-380 NADVELSKRAAFL
+380 NADVELAKRAAFL

-405 FGNLQGTMGRYYAL
+405 FGNLQGIMGRYYAL
-419 ADGENPTVA
+419 ADGENSAVA
-428 QAIEEH
+428 LAIEEH
-434 YLPKQAGGA
+434 YLPKQAGGVTPA
-443 IPNTNLVSMSVALAD
+443 SDISCVVALAE
-458 KIDTLAGIFSAD
+458 KIDTLAGIFSAG
-470 LIPTGDKDPYALR
+470 LCPTGDKDPYALR

-492 LIENELNLDLR
+492 LIEHDLKLDIHALT
-503 ELINFACTEIAQT
+503 EFALSLFAHEFDKTKT
-516 QEEITEIVLTDIL
+516 QM
-529 LQNDRTRIL
+529 
-538 NLVTNFIFERL
+538 LVTDFIFERL
-549 KGYCLDKGFT
+549 KSYCLDKGFT

-609 SPPPQ
+609 SD
-614 SPSKGGGL
+614 SPA
-622 EPPFEGGQGGCALVE
+622 ETVGQLVE
-637 PVEITLLELAKKS
+637 DVEITLLELAKKS

-699 LLNLLSQQFLTC
+699 LLNLLSEQFLTC

-716 LQS
+716 LQA

>member
-46 KSYTAPRRLA
+46 KSYAAPRRLA

-61 LQAAQADKTVQKR
+61 LQATQTDKTVQKR

-118 CTQTIVGQTTQ
+118 CTQTIAGQTTQ

-151 GNSVVEFVRP
+151 GNSTVEFVRP

-175 TEILGLQTGNQ
+175 TEILGLKTGNQ

-195 QAITI
+195 QNLMIS
-200 AKPENYADV
+200 KPENYAEI
-209 LFSQGKV
+209 LLSQGNV
-216 IADFEQRKN
+216 IADFEVRKN
-225 QIRADAEKA
+225 QIRTDAEKA
-234 ASAVN
+234 ALAVN

-308 QSTRP
+308 QSTNP
-313 ESIQDGNERVVTP
+313 ESIKNGNERVVTP
-326 RLADAE
+326 RLSDAE

-346 APRLETIVFQEKL
+346 ASRLETIVFQQKL
-359 GTVAQKVQR
+359 GTVAQKVER

-380 NADVELSKRAAFL
+380 NADVELSKHAAFL

-405 FGNLQGTMGRYYAL
+405 FSNLQGIMGRYYAL
-419 ADGENPTVA
+419 ADGENPIVA

-443 IPNTNLVSMSVALAD
+443 TPSIDIGCVVALAE
-458 KIDTLAGIFSAD
+458 KIDTLAGIFSAG

-492 LIENELNLDLR
+492 LIEHDLKLDIHALT
-503 ELINFACTEIAQT
+503 EFALSLFEHEFDKAKTQT
-516 QEEITEIVLTDIL
+516 
-529 LQNDRTRIL
+529 
-538 NLVTNFIFERL
+538 LVTDFIFERL

-609 SPPPQ
+609 SD
-614 SPSKGGGL
+614 SPAETIGK
-622 EPPFEGGQGGCALVE
+622 LVE
-637 PVEITLLELAKKS
+637 TVEIELLELAQKS
-650 AADIQPLLEK
+650 ATDIKPLLEK

-670 AELKQPV
+670 AQLKQPV

-716 LQS
+716 LQA

>member
-1 MTAQNLLF
+1 MTAQHLLF

-23 LSNALSD
+23 LSNALTV
-30 GILAGL
+30 GIVQGL
-36 NEAELTFSNV
+36 NEAELDFSNV
-46 KSYTAPRRLA
+46 KSFAAPRRLA
-56 ILIEN
+56 VFIEN
-61 LQAAQADKTVQKR
+61 LQGSQANKTVQKR

-82 QADGTP
+82 QPDGTP

-118 CTQTIVGQTTQ
+118 CTQTIAGQTTQ
-129 QLIPDIIRKSLANLP
+129 KLIPDIIRKSISNLP

-151 GNSVVEFVRP
+151 GSFAVEFVRP
-161 VHWAVLLYGDEIIE
+161 VHWAVLLYGEEIIE

-195 QAITI
+195 QNLTI
-200 AKPENYADV
+200 SKPENYAEI

-216 IADFEQRKN
+216 IADFDTRKS

-234 ASAVN
+234 ALSVN
-239 GIAHIEEDLLEEIA
+239 GIAHIEDDLLEEIA
-253 ALNELPTPITGHFDE
+253 ALNEFPVPITGHFDE

-281 MQENQKYFPVKNAD
+281 MQENQKYFPVKNTD

-308 QSTRP
+308 ESTNP
-313 ESIQDGNERVVTP
+313 ESIKNGNERVVTP

-359 GTVAQKVQR
+359 GTVAAKVER
-368 LVKLAEFIAPKI
+368 LVKISEYIAPKI
-380 NADVELSKRAAFL
+380 NADVELAKRAAFL

-419 ADGENPTVA
+419 ADGENSAVA
-428 QAIEEH
+428 LAIEEH

-443 IPNTNLVSMSVALAD
+443 TPTSEMGCVVAVAEKL
-458 KIDTLAGIFSAD
+458 DTLAGIFSAG

-492 LIENELNLDLR
+492 LIEHDLKLDIYALT
-503 ELINFACTEIAQT
+503 EFALSLFAHEFDKTKTQT
-516 QEEITEIVLTDIL
+516 
-529 LQNDRTRIL
+529 
-538 NLVTNFIFERL
+538 LVTDFIFERL
-549 KGYCLDKGFT
+549 KGYALDKGFT

-578 QRLQAVKAFRQLP
+578 QRLEAVKAFRQLP

-609 SPPPQ
+609 SD
-614 SPSKGGGL
+614 SPAETIGK
-622 EPPFEGGQGGCALVE
+622 LVE
-637 PVEITLLELAKKS
+637 PVEIKLLELAQKS

-699 LLNLLSQQFLTC
+699 LLNLLSTQFLTC

-716 LQS
+716 LQA

>member
-46 KSYTAPRRLA
+46 KSYAAPRRLA
-56 ILIEN
+56 IFIEN
-61 LQAAQADKTVQKR
+61 LQAVQADKTVQKR

-118 CTQTIVGQTTQ
+118 CTQTIAGQTTQ

-151 GNSVVEFVRP
+151 GNSTTEFVRP
-161 VHWAVLLYGDEIIE
+161 VHWAALLYGEQIIE

-195 QAITI
+195 QNLTI
-200 AKPENYADV
+200 SKPENYAEI
-209 LFSQGKV
+209 LFSEGKV
-216 IADFEQRKN
+216 IADFETRKN

-234 ASAVN
+234 ALTVN

-295 GSLRPYFITFSNI
+295 GSLRPYFITSSNI
-308 QSTRP
+308 QSTNS
-313 ESIQDGNERVVTP
+313 ESIKNGNERVVTP
-326 RLADAE
+326 RLSDAE

-346 APRLETIVFQEKL
+346 SERLKTIVFQQKL
-359 GTVAQKVQR
+359 GTVAQKVER

-405 FGNLQGTMGRYYAL
+405 FGNLQGIMGRYYAL
-419 ADGENPTVA
+419 ADGENPIVA

-443 IPNTNLVSMSVALAD
+443 TPNSDIGCVVALAE
-458 KIDTLAGIFSAD
+458 KIDTLAGIFSAG

-492 LIENELNLDLR
+492 LIEHNLQLDIHALT
-503 ELINFACTEIAQT
+503 NFALSLFEHEFDKAKTQT
-516 QEEITEIVLTDIL
+516 
-529 LQNDRTRIL
+529 
-538 NLVTNFIFERL
+538 LVTDFIFERL

-559 ADEFEAVLAVNPA
+559 ADEFEAVLAVNPT

-609 SPPPQ
+609 SD
-614 SPSKGGGL
+614 SPAETVGN
-622 EPPFEGGQGGCALVE
+622 LVE
-637 PVEITLLELAKKS
+637 AVEVELLKLAKKS
-650 AADIQPLLEK
+650 ATDIKPLLEK

-686 NCDDLELRANRLA
+686 NCEDLELRANRLA
-699 LLNLLSQQFLTC
+699 LLNLLSQQFLMC

>member
-1 MTAQNLLF
+1 LLF
-9 ELGCEELPPKTLLK
+9 ELGSEELPPKNLLK
-23 LSNALSD
+23 LSNALTD
-30 GILAGL
+30 GIVAGL
-36 NEAELTFSNV
+36 NEAELAFSSV
-46 KSYTAPRRLA
+46 KSYATPRRLA
-56 ILIEN
+56 VFIEN
-61 LQAAQADKTVQKR
+61 LQGAQADKTVQKR
-74 GVSIQAAF
+74 GPAVQAAF
-82 QADGTP
+82 QADGSP

-118 CTQTIVGQTTQ
+118 CTQTIAGQTAQ
-129 QLIPDIIRKSLANLP
+129 QLIPDIIRKSIANLP

-151 GNSVVEFVRP
+151 GNFATEFVRP
-161 VHWAVLLYGDEIIE
+161 VHWAVLLYGEQIIE

-200 AKPENYADV
+200 SKPENYAEI

-216 IADFEQRKN
+216 IADFEARKN

-253 ALNELPTPITGHFDE
+253 ALNEFPVPITGHFDE

-295 GSLRPYFITFSNI
+295 GSLRPYFVTFSNI
-308 QSTRP
+308 ESTRP
-313 ESIQDGNERVVTP
+313 ASIQDGNERVVTP
-326 RLADAE
+326 RLSDAE

-368 LVKLAEFIAPKI
+368 LVKLAEYIAPKI
-380 NADVELSKRAAFL
+380 NADVELAKRAAFL

-405 FGNLQGTMGRYYAL
+405 FGNLQGIMGRYYAL

-443 IPNTNLVSMSVALAD
+443 TPSSDIGCVVALAE
-458 KIDTLAGIFSAD
+458 KIDTLAGIFSAG

-492 LIENELNLDLR
+492 LIEHDLKLDIHALV
-503 ELINFACTEIAQT
+503 EFALSLFAHEFDKTKTQT
-516 QEEITEIVLTDIL
+516 
-529 LQNDRTRIL
+529 
-538 NLVTNFIFERL
+538 LVTDFIFERL

-609 SPPPQ
+609 SE
-614 SPSKGGGL
+614 SPAAQTVGK
-622 EPPFEGGQGGCALVE
+622 LVE
-637 PVEITLLELAKKS
+637 PVEIELLELAQKS
-650 AADIQPLLEK
+650 AEEIKPLLEK

-686 NCDDLELRANRLA
+686 NCEDLELRANRLA
-699 LLNLLSQQFLTC
+699 LLNLLSEQFLTC

-716 LQS
+716 LQA

>member
-1 MTAQNLLF
+1 
-9 ELGCEELPPKTLLK
+9 
-23 LSNALSD
+23 
-30 GILAGL
+30 
-36 NEAELTFSNV
+36 
-46 KSYTAPRRLA
+46 
-56 ILIEN
+56 
-61 LQAAQADKTVQKR
+61 
-74 GVSIQAAF
+74 
-82 QADGTP
+82 
-88 SKAALAFAQ
+88 
-97 SCGVEFDQLERLKTD
+97 
-112 KGEWLA
+112 
-118 CTQTIVGQTTQ
+118 
-129 QLIPDIIRKSLANLP
+129 IIRKSLANLP

-151 GNSVVEFVRP
+151 GSFSVEFVRP

-175 TEILGLQTGNQ
+175 TEILGLQTSNQ
-186 TRGHRFHAP
+186 THGHRFHAP
-195 QAITI
+195 QTITI
-200 AKPENYADV
+200 SKPENYAEI

-216 IADFEQRKN
+216 IADFDTRKN
-225 QIRADAEKA
+225 QIRVDAEKA
-234 ASAVN
+234 ASAVS
-239 GIAHIEEDLLEEIA
+239 GIAHIDEDLLEEIA

-281 MQENQKYFPVKNAD
+281 MQENQKYFPVKNTD
-295 GSLRPYFITFSNI
+295 SSLRPYFITFSNI
-308 QSTRP
+308 QSTNP
-313 ESIQDGNERVVTP
+313 ESIKNGNERVVTP

-346 APRLETIVFQEKL
+346 APRLETIVFQQKL
-359 GTVAQKVQR
+359 GTVAQKVER

-380 NADVELSKRAAFL
+380 NADVELAKRAAFL

-405 FGNLQGTMGRYYAL
+405 FGNLQGTMGRYYAQ
-419 ADGENPTVA
+419 ADGENPIVA

-443 IPNTNLVSMSVALAD
+443 TPSSDIGCVVALAE
-458 KIDTLAGIFSAD
+458 KIDTLAGIFSAG

-492 LIENELNLDLR
+492 LIEHDLKLDIHALV
-503 ELINFACTEIAQT
+503 EFALSLFEHEFDKTKTQT
-516 QEEITEIVLTDIL
+516 
-529 LQNDRTRIL
+529 
-538 NLVTNFIFERL
+538 LVTDFVFERL
-549 KGYCLDKGFT
+549 KGYALDKGFT

-609 SPPPQ
+609 SD
-614 SPSKGGGL
+614 SPAETVGK
-622 EPPFEGGQGGCALVE
+622 LVE
-637 PVEITLLELAKKS
+637 TVEIELLELAQKS

-716 LQS
+716 LQA

>member
-1 MTAQNLLF
+1 MTTQHLLF
-9 ELGCEELPPKTLLK
+9 ELGSEELPPKTLLK

-30 GILAGL
+30 GIIAGL
-36 NEAELTFSNV
+36 NEAELSFLSV
-46 KSYTAPRRLA
+46 KSYAAPRRLA
-56 ILIEN
+56 VFIEN
-61 LQAAQADKTVQKR
+61 LQQAQVDKTVQKR
-74 GVSIQAAF
+74 GPAVQAAF

-97 SCGVEFDQLERLKTD
+97 SCGVAFDQLERLKTD

-118 CTQTIVGQTTQ
+118 CTQTIAGQTAQ
-129 QLIPDIIRKSLANLP
+129 QLIPDIIRKSIANLP

-151 GNSVVEFVRP
+151 GNFATEFVRP
-161 VHWAVLLYGDEIIE
+161 VHWAILLYGNEIIE

-186 TRGHRFHAP
+186 SRGHRFHAP

-200 AKPENYADV
+200 DKPENYAEL

-216 IADFEQRKN
+216 IADFQARQN
-225 QIRADAEKA
+225 QIRTDAEKA
-234 ASAVN
+234 ASAVG
-239 GIAHIEEDLLEEIA
+239 GIAHIEDDLLEEIA
-253 ALNELPTPITGHFDE
+253 ALNEFPVPITGHFDE

-308 QSTRP
+308 ESKNP
-313 ESIQDGNERVVTP
+313 ESIKNGNERVVTP
-326 RLADAE
+326 RLSDAE

-368 LVKLAEFIAPKI
+368 LIKLAEYIAPKI

-405 FGNLQGTMGRYYAL
+405 FGNLQGIMGRYYAL
-419 ADGENPTVA
+419 ADGENPVVA

-443 IPNTNLVSMSVALAD
+443 IPSSDIGCVVSLAE
-458 KIDTLAGIFSAD
+458 KIDTLAGIFSAG

-492 LIENELNLDLR
+492 LIESNLKLDIHALV
-503 ELINFACTEIAQT
+503 EFALSSFTHEFDKTKTQT
-516 QEEITEIVLTDIL
+516 
-529 LQNDRTRIL
+529 
-538 NLVTNFIFERL
+538 LVTDFIFERL

-559 ADEFEAVLAVNPA
+559 ADEFEAVLTVNPA

-609 SPPPQ
+609 SE
-614 SPSKGGGL
+614 SPATQTVGK
-622 EPPFEGGQGGCALVE
+622 LVE
-637 PVEITLLELAKKS
+637 SVEIELFELAQKS

-670 AELKQPV
+670 AALKQPV

-686 NCDDLELRANRLA
+686 NCEDLELRANRLA
-699 LLNLLSQQFLTC
+699 LLNLLAQQFLTC

-716 LQS
+716 LQA

>member
-30 GILAGL
+30 AILAGL

-46 KSYTAPRRLA
+46 KSYAAPRRLA

-61 LQAAQADKTVQKR
+61 LQATQADKTVQKR

-82 QADGTP
+82 QADDTP
-88 SKAALAFAQ
+88 TKAALAFAQ

-118 CTQTIVGQTTQ
+118 CTQTIAGQTTQ

-151 GNSVVEFVRP
+151 GNFTTEFVRP
-161 VHWAVLLYGDEIIE
+161 VHWAILLYGEQVIE

-195 QAITI
+195 QNLTI
-200 AKPENYADV
+200 SKPENYAEI

-216 IADFEQRKN
+216 IADFEVRKN

-308 QSTRP
+308 QSTNP
-313 ESIQDGNERVVTP
+313 DSIKNGNERVVTP

-346 APRLETIVFQEKL
+346 APRLETIVFQQKL
-359 GTVAQKVQR
+359 GTVAQKVER

-380 NADVELSKRAAFL
+380 NADVELAKRAAFL

-405 FGNLQGTMGRYYAL
+405 FGNLQGIMGRYYAL
-419 ADGENPTVA
+419 ADGENRIVA

-443 IPNTNLVSMSVALAD
+443 TPTSDIGCVVALAE

-492 LIENELNLDLR
+492 LIEHDLKLDIHALT
-503 ELINFACTEIAQT
+503 EFALSLFEHEFDKTKTQT
-516 QEEITEIVLTDIL
+516 
-529 LQNDRTRIL
+529 
-538 NLVTNFIFERL
+538 LVTDFIFERL
-549 KGYCLDKGFT
+549 KGYALDKGFT

-572 EPLDFM
+572 EPLDFI

-591 EAESLAAA
+591 EAQSLAAA

-609 SPPPQ
+609 SY
-614 SPSKGGGL
+614 SPAETVGK
-622 EPPFEGGQGGCALVE
+622 LVE
-637 PVEITLLELAKKS
+637 TVEIELLEVAQKS
-650 AADIQPLLEK
+650 AADIKPLLEK

-670 AELKQPV
+670 AQLKQSV

-686 NCDDLELRANRLA
+686 NCEDLELRANRLA

-716 LQS
+716 LQA

>member
-1 MTAQNLLF
+1 MLEKQNLLF
-9 ELGCEELPPKTLLK
+9 ELGSEELPPKTLLK
-23 LSNALSD
+23 LRNALTD
-30 GILAGL
+30 GIIAGL
-36 NEAELTFSNV
+36 NEAELSFSNV
-46 KSYTAPRRLA
+46 KSYAAPRRLA
-56 ILIEN
+56 VFIEN
-61 LQAAQADKTVQKR
+61 LAQMQADKTVQKR
-74 GVSIQAAF
+74 GPAVQAAF
-82 QADGTP
+82 QADGSPT
-88 SKAALAFAQ
+88 KAALAFAQ

-118 CTQTIVGQTTQ
+118 CTQTIAGQTAQ
-129 QLIPDIIRKSLANLP
+129 QLVPEIIRKSIANLP

-151 GNSVVEFVRP
+151 GSFATEFVRP

-186 TRGHRFHAP
+186 SHGHRFHAP
-195 QAITI
+195 QTITI
-200 AKPENYADV
+200 DKPENYAQI

-216 IADFEQRKN
+216 IADFEARKN

-239 GIAHIEEDLLEEIA
+239 GIAHIEDDLLDEVT
-253 ALNELPTPITGHFDE
+253 ALNEFPVPITGHFDE

-281 MQENQKYFPVKNAD
+281 MQENQKYFPVKNTD

-308 QSTRP
+308 ESKNP
-313 ESIQDGNERVVTP
+313 VSIQNGNERVVTP
-326 RLADAE
+326 RLSDAE

-359 GTVAQKVQR
+359 GTVAQKVER
-368 LVKLAEFIAPKI
+368 LVKLAEYIAPKI
-380 NADVELSKRAAFL
+380 NADVELAKRAAFL

-405 FGNLQGTMGRYYAL
+405 FGNLQGIMGRYYAL

-443 IPNTNLVSMSVALAD
+443 IPASDIGCIVALAD
-458 KIDTLAGIFSAD
+458 KIDTITGIFAVG

-492 LIENELNLDLR
+492 LIENNININLAELVKFSYFQNAKAILAPL
-503 ELINFACTEIAQT
+503 
-516 QEEITEIVLTDIL
+516 LTGTTVPQPSGYDEPI
-529 LQNDRTRIL
+529 
-538 NLVTNFIFERL
+538 TNFIMERL

-591 EAESLAAA
+591 EAESLSAA

-609 SPPPQ
+609 SE
-614 SPSKGGGL
+614 SPAAQTVGK
-622 EPPFEGGQGGCALVE
+622 LVE
-637 PVEITLLELAKKS
+637 PVEIELLELAQKS
-650 AADIQPLLEK
+650 ADDIKPLLEK

-677 DAFFDGVMV
+677 DVFFDGVMV
-686 NCDDLELRANRLA
+686 NCEDLELRANRLA
-699 LLNLLSQQFLTC
+699 LLNFLSEQFLTC

-716 LQS
+716 LQA

>member
-1 MTAQNLLF
+1 MTTQHLLF

-23 LSNALSD
+23 LSNALTA
-30 GILAGL
+30 GIVQGL

-46 KSYTAPRRLA
+46 KSYAAPRRLA

-61 LQAAQADKTVQKR
+61 LQGSQADKTVQKR
-74 GVSIQAAF
+74 GVSVQAAF
-82 QADGTP
+82 QSDGTP

-97 SCGVEFDQLERLKTD
+97 SCDVEFDQLERLKTD

-118 CTQTIVGQTTQ
+118 CTQTIAGQTTQ
-129 QLIPDIIRKSLANLP
+129 QLIPDIIRKSIGNLP

-151 GNSVVEFVRP
+151 GSFAVEFVRP
-161 VHWAVLLYGDEIIE
+161 VHWAVLLYGEEIIE

-186 TRGHRFHAP
+186 TRGHRFHVP
-195 QAITI
+195 QNLTI
-200 AKPENYADV
+200 SKPENYADI
-209 LFSQGKV
+209 LLSQGKV

-225 QIRADAEKA
+225 QIRVDAEKA
-234 ASAVN
+234 AFSVN
-239 GIAHIEEDLLEEIA
+239 GIVHIEDDLLEEIA
-253 ALNELPTPITGHFDE
+253 ALNEFPVPITGHFDE

-308 QSTRP
+308 ESTNP
-313 ESIQDGNERVVTP
+313 ESIKNGNERVVTP

-359 GTVAQKVQR
+359 GTVAAKVQR
-368 LVKLAEFIAPKI
+368 LVQLAEFIAPKI
-380 NADVELSKRAAFL
+380 NTDVQLAKRAAFL

-419 ADGENPTVA
+419 VDGENSTVA

-434 YLPKQAGGA
+434 YLPKQAGGVTPTSD
-443 IPNTNLVSMSVALAD
+443 IGCVVALAE
-458 KIDTLAGIFSAD
+458 KIDTLAGIFSAS

-492 LIENELNLDLR
+492 LIEHDLQLDIHA
-503 ELINFACTEIAQT
+503 LIEFALSLFEHEFDKAKT
-516 QEEITEIVLTDIL
+516 QI
-529 LQNDRTRIL
+529 
-538 NLVTNFIFERL
+538 LVTDFIFERL
-549 KGYCLDKGFT
+549 KGYCLDKGFN

-591 EAESLAAA
+591 EAESLSAA

-609 SPPPQ
+609 SD
-614 SPSKGGGL
+614 SPAETIGK
-622 EPPFEGGQGGCALVE
+622 LVE
-637 PVEITLLELAKKS
+637 DVEITLLELAEKS

-716 LQS
+716 LQA

>member
-1 MTAQNLLF
+1 MTAQHLLF

-23 LSNALSD
+23 LINALTA
-30 GILAGL
+30 GIMQGL
-36 NEAELTFSNV
+36 NEAELNFSNV
-46 KSYTAPRRLA
+46 KSYAAPRRLA
-56 ILIEN
+56 VFIEN
-61 LQAAQADKTVQKR
+61 LQGSQTDKTVQKR
-74 GVSIQAAF
+74 GVSVQAAF

-97 SCGVEFDQLERLKTD
+97 SCGVEFDQLERLKTE

-118 CTQTIVGQTTQ
+118 CTQTISGQTTQ

-151 GNSVVEFVRP
+151 GNSAVEFVRP
-161 VHWAVLLYGDEIIE
+161 VHWAVLLYGEEIIE

-195 QAITI
+195 QNLTI
-200 AKPENYADV
+200 SKPENYADI
-209 LFSQGKV
+209 LLSQGKV
-216 IADFEQRKN
+216 IADFDTRKN

-234 ASAVN
+234 ASSVN

-253 ALNELPTPITGHFDE
+253 ALNEFPVPITGHFDE

-308 QSTRP
+308 ESTNP
-313 ESIQDGNERVVTP
+313 ESIKNGNERVVTP

-346 APRLETIVFQEKL
+346 APRLETIVFQAKL

-368 LVKLAEFIAPKI
+368 LVKLAEYIAPKI
-380 NADVELSKRAAFL
+380 NADVELAKRAAFL

-405 FGNLQGTMGRYYAL
+405 FGNLQGIMGRYYAL
-419 ADGENPTVA
+419 ADGENSAVA
-428 QAIEEH
+428 LAIEEH
-434 YLPKQAGGA
+434 YLPKQAGGMTPA
-443 IPNTNLVSMSVALAD
+443 SDISCAVALAE
-458 KIDTLAGIFSAD
+458 KIDTLAGIFSAG
-470 LIPTGDKDPYALR
+470 LCPTGDKDPYALR

-492 LIENELNLDLR
+492 LIEHDLKLDIHALT
-503 ELINFACTEIAQT
+503 EFALSLFAHEFDKTKT
-516 QEEITEIVLTDIL
+516 QM
-529 LQNDRTRIL
+529 
-538 NLVTNFIFERL
+538 LVTDFIFERL

-609 SPPPQ
+609 SD
-614 SPSKGGGL
+614 SPA
-622 EPPFEGGQGGCALVE
+622 ETVGQLVE
-637 PVEITLLELAKKS
+637 DVEITLLELAKKS

-660 RDYQATLNRL
+660 RNYQATLNRL

-699 LLNLLSQQFLTC
+699 LLNLLSEQFLTC

-716 LQS
+716 LQA

>member
-1 MTAQNLLF
+1 MF
-9 ELGCEELPPKTLLK
+9 
-23 LSNALSD
+23 
-30 GILAGL
+30 
-36 NEAELTFSNV
+36 
-46 KSYTAPRRLA
+46 
-56 ILIEN
+56 IEN
-61 LQAAQADKTVQKR
+61 LQQAQADKTVQKR
-74 GVSIQAAF
+74 GVAVKAAF
-82 QADGTP
+82 QEDGSPT
-88 SKAALAFAQ
+88 KAALAFAQ

-118 CTQTIVGQTTQ
+118 CTQTIKGQTAQ
-129 QLIPDIIRKSLANLP
+129 QLIPDIIRKSIANLP

-151 GNSVVEFVRP
+151 GSFATEFVRP
-161 VHWAVLLYGDEIIE
+161 VHWAVLLYGSEIIE

-186 TRGHRFHAP
+186 SRGHRFHAP

-200 AKPENYADV
+200 DKPEHYAEL

-216 IADFEQRKN
+216 IADFAQRQQ
-225 QIRADAEKA
+225 QIRANAEKA

-239 GIAHIEEDLLEEIA
+239 GIAHIEDDLLEEIA
-253 ALNELPTPITGHFDE
+253 ALNEFPVPITGHFDE

-308 QSTRP
+308 ESKNP
-313 ESIQDGNERVVTP
+313 ASIQNGNERVVTP
-326 RLADAE
+326 RLSDAE

-368 LVKLAEFIAPKI
+368 LIKLAEYIAPKI
-380 NADVELSKRAAFL
+380 NANVELAKRAAFL

-405 FGNLQGTMGRYYAL
+405 FGNLQGIMGRYYAL

-443 IPNTNLVSMSVALAD
+443 IPSSDIGCVVSLAE
-458 KIDTLAGIFSAD
+458 KIDTLAGIFSAG

-492 LIENELNLDLR
+492 LIEQNLKLDLHALV
-503 ELINFACTEIAQT
+503 EFALTLFGHEFDKTKTQT
-516 QEEITEIVLTDIL
+516 
-529 LQNDRTRIL
+529 
-538 NLVTNFIFERL
+538 LVTDFIFERL

-559 ADEFEAVLAVNPA
+559 ADEFEAVLTVNLA

-578 QRLQAVKAFRQLP
+578 QRIKAVKAFRQLP

-609 SPPPQ
+609 SD
-614 SPSKGGGL
+614 SPAAQTVGL
-622 EPPFEGGQGGCALVE
+622 LVE
-637 PVEITLLELAKKS
+637 PVEIELLELAQKS
-650 AADIQPLLEK
+650 AEEIKPLLEK
-660 RDYQATLNRL
+660 RDYQATLARL
-670 AELKQPV
+670 AQLKESV

-686 NCDDLELRANRLA
+686 NCEDLELRANRLA
-699 LLNLLSQQFLTC
+699 LLNLLAQQFLTC

-716 LQS
+716 LQA

>member
-1 MTAQNLLF
+1 MTTQHLLF
-9 ELGCEELPPKTLLK
+9 ELGSEELPPKNLLK
-23 LSNALSD
+23 LSNALTD
-30 GILAGL
+30 GIVAGL
-36 NEAELTFSNV
+36 NEAELAFLSV
-46 KSYTAPRRLA
+46 KSYATPRRLA
-56 ILIEN
+56 VFIEN
-61 LQAAQADKTVQKR
+61 LQGAQADKTVQKR
-74 GVSIQAAF
+74 GPAVQAAF

-118 CTQTIVGQTTQ
+118 CTQTIAGQTTQ
-129 QLIPDIIRKSLANLP
+129 HIIPDIIRKSIANLP

-151 GNSVVEFVRP
+151 GSFATEFVRP
-161 VHWAVLLYGDEIIE
+161 VHWAILLYGEEIIE
-175 TEILGLQTGNQ
+175 TEILGLQTSNQ

-200 AKPENYADV
+200 AKPENYAEI
-209 LFSQGKV
+209 LLSQGKV
-216 IADFEQRKN
+216 IADFEVRKN

-253 ALNELPTPITGHFDE
+253 ALNEFPVPITGHFDE

-295 GSLRPYFITFSNI
+295 DSLRPYFITFSNI
-308 QSTRP
+308 ESTNP
-313 ESIQDGNERVVTP
+313 ESIKHGNERVVTP
-326 RLADAE
+326 RLSDAE

-368 LVKLAEFIAPKI
+368 LVKLAEYIAPKI
-380 NADVELSKRAAFL
+380 NADVELAERAAFL

-405 FGNLQGTMGRYYAL
+405 FGNLQGIMGRYYAL
-419 ADGENPTVA
+419 ADGENPIVA

-443 IPNTNLVSMSVALAD
+443 IPSSDIGCVVALAE
-458 KIDTLAGIFSAD
+458 KIDTLAGIFSAG

-492 LIENELNLDLR
+492 LIEHDLNLNLLDL
-503 ELINFACTEIAQT
+503 IDFACEQSRFAIFNVEKEKEKAIGPSISIQIDFRAEAENGRLPTA
-516 QEEITEIVLTDIL
+516 
-529 LQNDRTRIL
+529 
-538 NLVTNFIFERL
+538 NLVTDFIFERL

-559 ADEFEAVLAVNPA
+559 VDEFEAVLTVNPA

-578 QRLQAVKAFRQLP
+578 QRLQAVKTFRQLP

-609 SPPPQ
+609 AHPPQ
-614 SPSKGGGL
+614 SPFKGGG
-622 EPPFEGGQGGCALVE
+622 ALIE
-637 PVEITLLELAKKS
+637 PVEIELFELAQKS

-686 NCDDLELRANRLA
+686 NCEDLELRANRLA

-716 LQS
+716 LQA

>member
-1 MTAQNLLF
+1 MTQHLLF
-9 ELGCEELPPKTLLK
+9 ELGSEELPPKNLLK
-23 LSNALSD
+23 LSNALTD
-30 GILAGL
+30 GIVAGL
-36 NEAELTFSNV
+36 NEAELAFSSV
-46 KSYTAPRRLA
+46 KSYATPRRLA
-56 ILIEN
+56 VFIEN
-61 LQAAQADKTVQKR
+61 LQATQADKTLQKR
-74 GVSIQAAF
+74 GVAVKAAF
-82 QADGTP
+82 QEDGTP
-88 SKAALAFAQ
+88 TKAALAFAQ
-97 SCGVEFDQLERLKTD
+97 SCDVEFDKLERLKTD

-118 CTQTIVGQTTQ
+118 CTQTIAGQTTQ

-151 GNSVVEFVRP
+151 GNSAVEFVRP
-161 VHWAVLLYGDEIIE
+161 VHWAILLYGEEILE

-195 QAITI
+195 QNLTI
-200 AKPENYADV
+200 SKPENYAEI
-209 LFSQGKV
+209 LLSQGKV
-216 IADFEQRKN
+216 IADFDARKN
-225 QIRADAEKA
+225 QIRIDAEKA
-234 ASAVN
+234 ASAVK

-281 MQENQKYFPVKNAD
+281 MQENQKYFPVKNTD

-308 QSTRP
+308 QSIRP

-326 RLADAE
+326 RLSDAE

-359 GTVAQKVQR
+359 RTVAAKVER
-368 LVKLAEFIAPKI
+368 LEKLAEYIAPKI
-380 NADVELSKRAAFL
+380 NANVELAKRAAFL
-393 AKNDLMTEMVGE
+393 VKNDLMTEMVGE
-405 FGNLQGTMGRYYAL
+405 FGNLQGIMGRYYAL
-419 ADGENPTVA
+419 ADGENPIVA

-443 IPNTNLVSMSVALAD
+443 TPSSDIGCVVALAD
-458 KIDTLAGIFSAD
+458 KIDTLAGIFSAG

-483 RAALGVLRI
+483 RATLGVLRI
-492 LIENELNLDLR
+492 LIEHDLQLDIHALV
-503 ELINFACTEIAQT
+503 EFALSLFNHEFDKTKTQT
-516 QEEITEIVLTDIL
+516 
-529 LQNDRTRIL
+529 
-538 NLVTNFIFERL
+538 LVTDFIFERL

-609 SPPPQ
+609 SD
-614 SPSKGGGL
+614 SPAENVGL
-622 EPPFEGGQGGCALVE
+622 LVE
-637 PVEITLLELAKKS
+637 AVEIELLELAKKS
-650 AADIQPLLEK
+650 AADIKPLLEK

-686 NCDDLELRANRLA
+686 NCEDLELRANRLA
-699 LLNLLSQQFLTC
+699 LLNLLSEQFLTC

-716 LQS
+716 LQA